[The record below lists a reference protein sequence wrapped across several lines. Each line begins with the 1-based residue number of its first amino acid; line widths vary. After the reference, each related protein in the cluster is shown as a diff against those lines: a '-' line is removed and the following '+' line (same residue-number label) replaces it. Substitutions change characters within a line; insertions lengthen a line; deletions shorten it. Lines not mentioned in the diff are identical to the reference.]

1 MTESIPSD
9 LEGFEEL
16 RRRHRDGDEV
26 VGRLPSREF
35 AGEGSLS
42 LKPILHIP
50 DLKVTDRSKLLTVL
64 NGTIYNSWLVITN
77 REGDDMWVGQKP
89 WSSVS
94 HCHIILST
102 RSVGSVNHGHWISQG

>member
-1 MTESIPSD
+1 VTESIPSD

-64 NGTIYNSWLVITN
+64 NGTIYDS
-77 REGDDMWVGQKP
+77 
-89 WSSVS
+89 
-94 HCHIILST
+94 
-102 RSVGSVNHGHWISQG
+102 